1 MFSSPYLVL
10 KAFLKC
16 LVILVSIKK
25 WSTKILIRVLHI
37 EALFNVS
44 LLQEANGTSLSPSSK
59 ARILTFKG
67 RRKWMSH
74 LKQDSKVVLPLLF
87 CSIRPSRDQC
97 PFTQMRKIFTQS
109 ADSNANLCR
118 NTLTD
123 KPRKNVLQAMW
134 AIFNPVKLTRKI
146 SHYRIWGFKRL

>member
-1 MFSSPYLVL
+1 MLFSNVWWSWCPVKNEVL
-10 KAFLKC
+10 KFWSELFIYKFSLMWAFCKGPM
-16 LVILVSIKK
+16 VQVSVQVQRPEYWCSRTGENGCPI
-25 WSTKILIRVLHI
+25 WSK
-37 EALFNVS
+37 
-44 LLQEANGTSLSPSSK
+44 
-59 ARILTFKG
+59 
-67 RRKWMSH
+67 
-74 LKQDSKVVLPLLF
+74 DSKVALPLPF

-134 AIFNPVKLTRKI
+134 ATFNPVKLTHKI
-146 SHYRIWGFKRL
+146 SHYRIWGFKGL